1 MTCLHS
7 HSRTDLVSQSRI
19 QEDRICISLL
29 IREIGEEEDRER
41 ERGRKKEEGEED
53 EGKKTSSTNEHSI
66 NILDNLYFSFI
77 FLRSSSRFQSFFQ

>member
-41 ERGRKKEEGEED
+41 EREGEKKKKE
-53 EGKKTSSTNEHSI
+53 KKTKEKRHHQRTNTRSI
-66 NILDNLYFSFI
+66 Y
-77 FLRSSSRFQSFFQ
+77 